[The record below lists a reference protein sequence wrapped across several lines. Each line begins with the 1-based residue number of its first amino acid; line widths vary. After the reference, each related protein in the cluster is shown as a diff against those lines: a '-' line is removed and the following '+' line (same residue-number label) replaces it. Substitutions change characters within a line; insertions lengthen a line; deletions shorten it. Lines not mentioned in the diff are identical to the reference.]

1 VKKWLDNYSDGI
13 MSLLAGYGISF
24 YAYLSIVLSE
34 IFYIWRFL
42 PENAMLFTILLSIN
56 CIVIGIFGFLKR
68 IFVFTKWERVVARV
82 YCINLAIIFII
93 GCFINFLQNL
103 VLYFLPIVFTLV
115 WIFLRDIQTMRF
127 ATSNSKILTT
137 LTLIFCNC
145 LMWPLVTAFVTLTPS
160 VVLMYVVNVVFESKF
175 WVFLISFAF
184 VALLPFISWFEESFV
199 NENIF
204 EIGYEVV
211 FTKRIEQIVK
221 ELSITID
228 VFFTDEFAD
237 AVYKLEASDE
247 SEEAWREFEKEVK
260 RIQIVLDNSKKCN

>member
-1 VKKWLDNYSDGI
+1 MKKWLDNYVDGI
-13 MSLLAGYGISF
+13 IGLFAGYGISY

-56 CIVIGIFGFLKR
+56 CIVIGIFGLLKR
-68 IFVFTKWERVVARV
+68 IFVFTKWERVVARI
-82 YCINLAIIFII
+82 YCINLVIIFTI
-93 GCFINFLQNL
+93 GCFINFLQNF
-103 VLYFLPIVFTLV
+103 VLYFLPIKFTLV
-115 WIFLRDIQTMRF
+115 WVFLREIQTMRF
-127 ATSNSKILTT
+127 ATSDSKILTT

-145 LMWPLVTAFVTLTPS
+145 LMWPLVTAFVSLTP
-160 VVLMYVVNVVFESKF
+160 LIILAYVVNIVFESRF
-175 WVFLISFAF
+175 LVFLIPFL
-184 VALLPFISWFEESFV
+184 VAMFLPFISWFEECFV

-204 EIGYEVV
+204 EIGYEVI
-211 FTKRIEQIVK
+211 FTKRIEKITK
-221 ELSITID
+221 ELNITAE
-228 VFFTDEFAD
+228 VFFTEEFAD